1 METRAYQ
8 TTAWYLS
15 QDSLVDY
22 TANPWG
28 WTPVE
33 EGVPFQARGVIV
45 ISMNM
50 PRAGYMH
57 RCKYCIPLPGF
68 AVLCQLQLAARHM
81 PSIRTPTE
89 L

>member
-33 EGVPFQARGVIV
+33 EGVPFQARVD
-45 ISMNM
+45 N
-50 PRAGYMH
+50 RHNLY
-57 RCKYCIPLPGF
+57 PLNSQKEEGDGP
-68 AVLCQLQLAARHM
+68 AK
-81 PSIRTPTE
+81 SIAIIELEVRVNLTKLMEKKSSPT
-89 L
+89 